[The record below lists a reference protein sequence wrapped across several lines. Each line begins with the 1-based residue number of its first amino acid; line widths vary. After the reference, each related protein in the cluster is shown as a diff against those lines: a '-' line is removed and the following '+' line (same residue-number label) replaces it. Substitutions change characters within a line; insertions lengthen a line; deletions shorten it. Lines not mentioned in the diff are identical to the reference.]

1 MQKRIAR
8 WKRVSLIVILYELG
22 IALTALA
29 AELILAAS
37 GSNSYRFEYAADLF
51 FLLNPVMLIAMFGSL
66 FLEFIDGTKLN
77 NLFSL
82 LFCVL
87 LPVGEGLL
95 LLLGWRLAALG
106 KRGGS
111 TIMVACGTV
120 HLLLDLLCILFTP
133 LIGIFSMLYLVFP
146 ILLLYSY
153 TRWMP
158 PLKK

>member
-8 WKRVSLIVILYELG
+8 WKCVSLIVILYELG
-22 IALTALA
+22 ITLTALTAG
-29 AELILAAS
+29 LILTVS
-37 GSNSYRFEYAADLF
+37 GSYSHRFEYAAELF
-51 FLLNPVMLIAMFGSL
+51 FLLNPIMPIIMFGSL
-66 FLEFIDGTKLN
+66 FLEFLDGTN
-77 NLFSL
+77 ANAVFTL

-87 LPVGEGLL
+87 LPVGEALL

-111 TIMVACGTV
+111 TIIVACGTV
-120 HLLLDLLCILFTP
+120 HLLLDLLCILLIP
-133 LIGIFSMLYLVFP
+133 LIGVFTAAYLVFP

-158 PLKK
+158 PLKT